1 MNKKIFNL
9 TILTFIFVMTIFSAG
24 CDSDSADEEGEKKS
38 SGLSLPSDYVQTVK
52 PINEKVAV
60 DVYFD
65 ATVSMRGYTTLAAGN
80 VYRTLPDILT
90 DVGSSMGEV
99 KFYKF
104 GAEIKLLENRDHRKF
119 SSPDPYVEVIT
130 AVQNVVDSADTSHLS
145 IIVTDLFES
154 DSDWSSI
161 SRKIREKY
169 FANHLAVAVVG
180 IKNSFEGEIF
190 DVGLNAAKF
199 HYTSYDY
206 PYKFRPFYMLVMGNE
221 TAIER
226 FLEKFKERQTLPN
239 ETKYLLLSENLA
251 TESNDFSSL
260 PILDLQN
267 FFNDNRLDIADNSIK
282 EFGLDKFSSPASY
295 TVQFD
300 YKPQFG
306 ACPLNFNE
314 IVNEVKVFY
323 LEENEWQAMNSNDVK
338 IDIKPLEGKENS
350 FAVTLTLT
358 PERTLKE
365 GRLNFIHAA
374 LTPSEKGYLLP
385 EWVRAWNM
393 PNVDVDAANFEGS
406 KTINLIHVIGSM
418 KDSVFAVARPTI
430 VNMNFL
436 IDAR

>member
-1 MNKKIFNL
+1 MKKKFFNL
-9 TILTFIFVMTIFSAG
+9 IFSAVIFMLTIFSAG
-24 CDSDSADEEGEKKS
+24 CEGIFDGGEEN
-38 SGLSLPSDYVQTVK
+38 SGLVLPQDYVQSTK

-90 DVGSSMGEV
+90 DVGSSMGEI
-99 KFYKF
+99 KFYQF
-104 GAEIKLLENRDHRKF
+104 GAEIKLLENRDYRKF
-119 SSPDPYVEVIT
+119 SSPDPYVEPIT
-130 AVQNVVDSADTSHLS
+130 AVQNVVDRADTSHLS

-154 DSDWSSI
+154 DSDWSNI
-161 SRKIREKY
+161 SRKIREKF
-169 FANHLAVAVVG
+169 FANHFAVAVVG
-180 IKNSFEGEIF
+180 IRNSFEGYIF

-199 HYTSYDY
+199 NYTSYDY

-221 TAIER
+221 NDVER
-226 FLEKFKERQTLPN
+226 FLGKFKERQTLPN
-239 ETKYLLLSENLA
+239 ETNYLLLSENLA

-267 FFNDNRLDIADNSIK
+267 FFNDDRLDIADKSVK
-282 EFGLDKFSSPASY
+282 EFGLDTFSAPASY

-314 IVNEVKVFY
+314 IVPDVKVFS
-323 LEENEWQAMNSNDVK
+323 LEDNEWQPIDSNDVK
-338 IDIKPLEGKENS
+338 IDIKQLEGNANS

-358 PERTLKE
+358 PERSLKE
-365 GRLNFIHAA
+365 GRLNFVHAA
-374 LTPSEKGYLLP
+374 LTPSENGYLLP

-418 KDSVFAVARPTI
+418 KDSVFAVARPTL

-436 IDAR
+436 IDVR

>member
-1 MNKKIFNL
+1 MNKNFFSL
-9 TILTFIFVMTIFSAG
+9 TFLTFIFVLTIFSAG
-24 CDSDSADEEGEKKS
+24 CIGDSDGEEKS
-38 SGLSLPSDYVQTVK
+38 NGLVLPSDYVQTVK
-52 PINEKVAV
+52 PMNEKVDV

-99 KFYKF
+99 KFYQF
-104 GAEIKLLENRDHRKF
+104 GAEIKLLENRDYRKF
-119 SSPDPYVEVIT
+119 SSPEPYVEVIT
-130 AVQNVVDSADTSHLS
+130 AIQNVVDRADTSHLS
-145 IIVTDLFES
+145 VIITDLFES
-154 DSDWSSI
+154 DSDWSNI

-180 IKNSFEGEIF
+180 IRNSFDGEIF

-199 HYTSYDY
+199 NYTSYDY

-221 TAIER
+221 NSIER

-239 ETKYLLLSENLA
+239 ETHYLLLSENLA
-251 TESNDFSSL
+251 TESNDFSDL

-267 FFNDNRLDIADNSIK
+267 FFNDNRLEIADSTVK
-282 EFGLDKFSSPASY
+282 EFGLDTFSSPASY

-314 IVNEVKVFY
+314 IVTDVKVFS
-323 LEENEWQAMNSNDVK
+323 LEDSEWQAIDSNDVK
-338 IDIKPLEGKENS
+338 INVKPLEENANS

-358 PERTLKE
+358 PERTLKN
-365 GRLNFIHAA
+365 GRINFVHAA

-393 PNVDVDAANFEGS
+393 PNVDVDAENFDGS

-418 KDSVFAVARPTI
+418 KDSVFAAARPTL

-436 IDAR
+436 VDAQ